1 MMLWHMAWRN
11 LWRHRTRTLTMTS
24 AVAFSY
30 GLCLFS
36 MGMGDDGHQQMLDE
50 AAEGAGGD
58 ILVHAD
64 GYWESKSSD
73 LVIGDSDGIL
83 AMVESVPG
91 VRTAIPRMIINGLVS
106 SASGNRM
113 LFLQGIDPERE
124 LALRDFS
131 EDVEVGVYLDATDR
145 DDPIILGAV
154 IVEKLEL
161 DLGDRVV
168 LTATQ
173 PDGEVT
179 RALFHLTG
187 VIETGLVD
195 VDEVMG
201 ITTLEA
207 AQAAVGAQ
215 GMITQIGVMADPAI
229 SSDSVAGL
237 IRASIQAH
245 GNGLEVLTWQEAIP
259 EMVGFIEVDDAFLYI
274 YLVVIFAIV
283 AFAIA
288 NTFLMAVMERVR
300 EFGLLNALGLRG
312 RGVAGLL
319 LTETL
324 LMTALAMSIGFVLG
338 FSGHLAA
345 NHWGIPVAMW
355 GVESMEVSGVDFA
368 SLVMRS
374 KITPIKWVA
383 ASILVALV
391 TLGSALYP
399 AWRASRLAP
408 SEAMRFCG

>member
-1 MMLWHMAWRN
+1 
-11 LWRHRTRTLTMTS
+11 MTS

-36 MGMGDDGHQQMLDE
+36 MGLGDDGHQQMLDE
-50 AAEGAGGD
+50 AAEGAGGE

-73 LVIGDSDGIL
+73 LLIRDASGVL
-83 AMVESVPG
+83 ATVESAPG
-91 VRTAIPRMIINGLVS
+91 VRAAIPRMIINGLVS
-106 SASGNRM
+106 SAVGNRM
-113 LFLQGIDPERE
+113 LFLQGIDPQRE
-124 LALRDFS
+124 LALRDLS
-131 EDVEVGVYLDATDR
+131 EHLELGEFLDETQR
-145 DDPIILGAV
+145 DDPLLLGAV

-187 VIETGLVD
+187 IIETGLID
-195 VDEVMG
+195 VDEMMG
-201 ITTLEA
+201 ITTLDA
-207 AQAAVGAQ
+207 AQAAVGAH
-215 GMITQIGVMADPAI
+215 GMVTQIGVMADPGLV
-229 SSDSVAGL
+229 SDSVAEQ
-237 IRASIQAH
+237 IKVVTRAS

-300 EFGLLNALGLRG
+300 EFGLLNALGLKG

-324 LMTALAMSIGFVLG
+324 LMTTLAMAIGFVLG
-338 FSGHLAA
+338 FAGHLAA
-345 NHWGIPVAMW
+345 SHWGIPLSIY
-355 GVESMEVSGVDFA
+355 GVENMEVSGVDFA

-374 KITPIKWVA
+374 KLNPMKWLA

-391 TLGSALYP
+391 TIGSALYP

-408 SEAMRFCG
+408 SEAMRFFG

>member
-1 MMLWHMAWRN
+1 
-11 LWRHRTRTLTMTS
+11 MTS

-30 GLCLFS
+30 GLCLVS
-36 MGMGDDGHQQMLDE
+36 MGIGDDGHQQMLDE

-58 ILVHAD
+58 IIVHAQ

-73 LVIGDSDGIL
+73 LVMGEAEEVL
-83 AMVESVPG
+83 ASVESAPG
-91 VRTAIPRMIINGLVS
+91 VRAAIPRMIINGLVS

-113 LFLQGIDPERE
+113 LFLQGIDPARE
-124 LALRDFS
+124 TALRDYS
-131 EDVEVGVYLDATDR
+131 EDIEAGDYLGESGR
-145 DDPIILGAV
+145 EDPIILGAV

-161 DLGDRVV
+161 ELGDRVV

-187 VIETGLVD
+187 VIETGLKD
-195 VDEVMG
+195 VDEIMG
-201 ITTLEA
+201 ITTLSA
-207 AQAAVGAQ
+207 AQEAVGGH
-215 GMITQIGVMADPAI
+215 GMLTQIGVVADPGLP
-229 SSDSVAGL
+229 SDSVAAAIERVTGANH
-237 IRASIQAH
+237 RD
-245 GNGLEVLTWQEAIP
+245 LEVLTWQEAIP

-274 YLVVIFAIV
+274 YLVVMFAIV

-300 EFGLLNALGLRG
+300 EFGLLNALGLKG

-319 LTETL
+319 LTETV
-324 LMTALAMSIGFVLG
+324 LMTVLAMAIGFVLG

-345 NHWGIPVAMW
+345 NHWGIPISMY
-355 GVESMEVSGVDFA
+355 GVEDMEVSGVDFA
-368 SLVMRS
+368 SMVMRS
-374 KITPIKWVA
+374 KLNPLKWVA

-391 TLGSALYP
+391 TIGSALYP

-408 SEAMRFCG
+408 SEAMRFFG

>member
-1 MMLWHMAWRN
+1 MLWRVAWRN
-11 LWRHRTRTLTMTS
+11 LWLTMTS

-36 MGMGDDGHQQMLDE
+36 MGLGDDGHQQMLDE

-58 ILVHAD
+58 ILVHAA

-73 LVIGDSDGIL
+73 LVIDGADDVL
-83 AMVESVPG
+83 ATVESTPG
-91 VRTAIPRMIINGLVS
+91 VRAAIPRMIINGLVS
-106 SASGNRM
+106 SSTGNRM
-113 LFLQGIDPERE
+113 LFLQGIDPQRE
-124 LALRDFS
+124 TALRDLS
-131 EDVEVGVYLDATDR
+131 EDLEAGEYLDTTER
-145 DDPIILGAV
+145 DDPLILGAV
-154 IVEKLEL
+154 VVEKLEL

-187 VIETGLVD
+187 VIETGLKD
-195 VDEVMG
+195 VDEMMG
-201 ITTLEA
+201 ITTLGA
-207 AQAAVGAQ
+207 AQKAVGAQ
-215 GMITQIGVMADPAI
+215 GRLTQIGVMADPGLA
-229 SSDSVAGL
+229 SDSVAAQ
-237 IRASIQAH
+237 IRIATGAD
-245 GNGLEVLTWQEAIP
+245 GYGLEVLTWQEAIP

-300 EFGLLNALGLRG
+300 EFGLLNALGLKG

-319 LTETL
+319 LTETF
-324 LMTALAMSIGFVLG
+324 LMTTLAMAIGFVLG

-345 NHWGIPVAMW
+345 SHWGIPLSVY

-374 KITPIKWVA
+374 KLNPVKWLA

-408 SEAMRFCG
+408 SEAMRFFG

>member
-1 MMLWHMAWRN
+1 MLWRMAWRN
-11 LWRHRTRTLTMTS
+11 LWRHRTRTLVMTS

-58 ILVHAD
+58 ILVHAN

-73 LVIGDSDGIL
+73 LVIGDGDGVL
-83 AMVESVPG
+83 ATVESVPG
-91 VRTAIPRMIINGLVS
+91 VRAAIPRMIINGLVS

-113 LFLQGIDPERE
+113 LFLQGIVPERE
-124 LALRDFS
+124 LALRDLS
-131 EDVEVGVYLDATDR
+131 EDVEVGAYLDASDR

-154 IVEKLEL
+154 IVEKLDLE
-161 DLGDRVV
+161 LGDRVV

-187 VIETGLVD
+187 VIRTGLAD

-201 ITTLEA
+201 ITTLGA
-207 AQAAVGAQ
+207 AQRAVGAQ
-215 GMITQIGVMADPAI
+215 GMLTQIGVMSDPTLP
-229 SSDSVAGL
+229 SDSVAGL
-237 IRASIQAH
+237 IRTSTQAK
-245 GNGLEVLTWQEAIP
+245 GNGIEVLTWQEAIP

-324 LMTALAMSIGFVLG
+324 LMTALAMTIGFALG
-338 FSGHLAA
+338 FAGHLAA
-345 NHWGIPVAMW
+345 SHWGIPVAIW

-374 KITPIKWVA
+374 KITPAKWVA
-383 ASILVALV
+383 ASILVAFV

-408 SEAMRFCG
+408 SEAMRFFG

>member
-1 MMLWHMAWRN
+1 M
-11 LWRHRTRTLTMTS
+11 
-24 AVAFSY
+24 
-30 GLCLFS
+30 
-36 MGMGDDGHQQMLDE
+36 
-50 AAEGAGGD
+50 
-58 ILVHAD
+58 
-64 GYWESKSSD
+64 
-73 LVIGDSDGIL
+73 
-83 AMVESVPG
+83 
-91 VRTAIPRMIINGLVS
+91 
-106 SASGNRM
+106 
-113 LFLQGIDPERE
+113 
-124 LALRDFS
+124 
-131 EDVEVGVYLDATDR
+131 
-145 DDPIILGAV
+145 
-154 IVEKLEL
+154 

-187 VIETGLVD
+187 IIRTGLKD
-195 VDEVMG
+195 ADESMG

-207 AQAAVGAQ
+207 AQAAIGAQ
-215 GMITQIGVMADPAI
+215 GMLTQIGVMTDPALR
-229 SSDSVAGL
+229 SDSVAAQIRGAVGA
-237 IRASIQAH
+237 RAS
-245 GNGLEVLTWQEAIP
+245 GLEVLTWQEAIP

-300 EFGLLNALGLRG
+300 EFGLLNALGMRG
-312 RGVAGLL
+312 GGVAGLL

-324 LMTALAMSIGFVLG
+324 LMTALAMGIGFVLG

-345 NHWGIPVAMW
+345 SHWVY
-355 GVESMEVSGVDFA
+355 VFDSMEVSGVDFA

-374 KITPIKWVA
+374 KLNPVKWMA

-399 AWRASRLAP
+399 ALRASRLAP
-408 SEAMRFCG
+408 SEAMRFFG

>member
-1 MMLWHMAWRN
+1 MLWRVAWRN

-36 MGMGDDGHQQMLDE
+36 MGLGDDGHQQMLDE
-50 AAEGAGGD
+50 AAEGAGGE

-64 GYWESKSSD
+64 GYWASKSSD
-73 LVIGDSDGIL
+73 LLIRDASSVLLD
-83 AMVESVPG
+83 VESAPG
-91 VRTAIPRMIINGLVS
+91 VTAAIPRMIINGLVS
-106 SASGNRM
+106 SAAGNRM

-124 LALRDFS
+124 LSLRDLS
-131 EDVEVGVYLDATDR
+131 EHLEEGVYLDGTDR

-161 DLGDRVV
+161 ELGDRVV

-173 PDGEVT
+173 PDGEVA

-187 VIETGLVD
+187 VIETGLSD
-195 VDEVMG
+195 VDEMMG
-201 ITTLEA
+201 LTNLAA
-207 AQAAVGAQ
+207 AQEAVGAD
-215 GMITQIGVMADPAI
+215 GMLTQIGVMTDPGLEA
-229 SSDSVAGL
+229 DSVAAG
-237 IRASIQAH
+237 IRVASASEA
-245 GNGLEVLTWQEAIP
+245 NGLEVLTWQEAIP

-300 EFGLLNALGLRG
+300 EFGLLNALGLKG

-338 FSGHLAA
+338 YSGHLAA
-345 NHWGIPVAMW
+345 DHWGIPLSIY

-374 KITPIKWVA
+374 KLNPVKWIA
-383 ASILVALV
+383 ASILVATV
-391 TLGSALYP
+391 TIGSALYP

-408 SEAMRFCG
+408 SEAMRFFG

>member
-1 MMLWHMAWRN
+1 MLWRMAWRN
-11 LWRHRTRTLTMTS
+11 LWRHRTRTLIMTS

-36 MGMGDDGHQQMLDE
+36 MGMGDDGHQQMLDQ

-58 ILVHAD
+58 VLVHSA

-73 LVIGDSDGIL
+73 LVIIDGGDVL
-83 AMVESVPG
+83 AIVEGTPG
-91 VRTAIPRMIINGLVS
+91 VRAAIPRMIINGLVS
-106 SASGNRM
+106 SANGTRP

-124 LALRDFS
+124 VALKDYA
-131 EDVEVGVYLDATDR
+131 EDLKAGAFLDEAGR
-145 DDPIILGAV
+145 ADPLILGSV

-161 DLGDRVV
+161 ELGDRVV
-168 LTATQ
+168 LTASQ

-187 VIETGLVD
+187 ILETGFQE
-195 VDEVMG
+195 VDEMVG
-201 ITTLEA
+201 LTTLDA
-207 AQAAVGAQ
+207 AQKAVEAPGVL
-215 GMITQIGVMADPAI
+215 TQVGVVTEDGL
-229 SSDSVAGL
+229 SSDSVAAGVRRAL
-237 IRASIQAH
+237 GSRAS
-245 GNGLEVLTWQEAIP
+245 GLEVLTWQEAVP
-259 EMVGFIEVDDAFLYI
+259 EMVGFIEIDDAFLYI

-312 RGVAGLL
+312 GGVARLL
-319 LTETL
+319 LTETF
-324 LMTALAMSIGFVLG
+324 LMTCLAMAIGFALG
-338 FSGHLAA
+338 FAGHLAA
-345 NHWGIPVAMW
+345 NRWGIPVAMW
-355 GVESMEVSGVDFA
+355 GVDEMELSGVDFS

-374 KITPIKWVA
+374 KITPIKWFS
-383 ASILVALV
+383 ASVLVVLV

-399 AWRASRLAP
+399 AWRASRFEPA
-408 SEAMRFCG
+408 EAMRFYE

>member
-1 MMLWHMAWRN
+1 MLWRIAWRN
-11 LWRHRTRTLTMTS
+11 LWRHRARTLTMTS

-73 LVIGDSDGIL
+73 LVMGDGAEVL
-83 AMVESVPG
+83 AAVESVPG
-91 VRTAIPRMIINGLVS
+91 VRAAIPRMIINGLVS
-106 SASGNRM
+106 SAVGNRM

-124 LALRDFS
+124 IALRDLS
-131 EDVEVGVYLDATDR
+131 EDVDVGNYLDATQR

-187 VIETGLVD
+187 VIETGLAD
-195 VDEVMG
+195 VDEIVG

-207 AQAAVGAQ
+207 AQEAVGAQ
-215 GMITQIGVMADPAI
+215 GLLTQIGIMVDPSL
-229 SSDSVAGL
+229 SSDSVAAL
-237 IRASIQAH
+237 LRAATQVN

-324 LMTALAMSIGFVLG
+324 LMTTLAMSIGFVLG
-338 FSGHLAA
+338 FAGHLAA
-345 NHWGIPVAMW
+345 SHWGIPVAMW
-355 GVESMEVSGVDFA
+355 GVDSMEVSGVDFA

-383 ASILVALV
+383 ASILVVLV

-408 SEAMRFCG
+408 SEAMRFFG

>member
-1 MMLWHMAWRN
+1 MLWRMAWRN
-11 LWRHRTRTLTMTS
+11 LWRHRTRTLVMTS

-58 ILVHAD
+58 ILVHAN

-73 LVIGDSDGIL
+73 LVIGDGDGVL
-83 AMVESVPG
+83 ATVESVPG
-91 VRTAIPRMIINGLVS
+91 VRAAIPRMIINGLVS

-113 LFLQGIDPERE
+113 LFLQGIVPERE
-124 LALRDFS
+124 LALRDLS
-131 EDVEVGVYLDATDR
+131 EDVEVGAYLDASDR

-154 IVEKLEL
+154 IVEKLDLE
-161 DLGDRVV
+161 LGDRVV

-187 VIETGLVD
+187 VIRTGLAD

-201 ITTLEA
+201 ITTLGA
-207 AQAAVGAQ
+207 AQRAVGAQ
-215 GMITQIGVMADPAI
+215 GMLTQIGVMSDPTLP
-229 SSDSVAGL
+229 SDSVAGL
-237 IRASIQAH
+237 IRTSTQAK
-245 GNGLEVLTWQEAIP
+245 GNGIEVLTWQEAIP

-324 LMTALAMSIGFVLG
+324 LMTALAMTIGFALG
-338 FSGHLAA
+338 FAGHLAA
-345 NHWGIPVAMW
+345 SHWGIPVAIW

-374 KITPIKWVA
+374 KITPVKWVA

-408 SEAMRFCG
+408 SEAMRFFG

>member
-1 MMLWHMAWRN
+1 MLWRMAWRN
-11 LWRHRTRTLTMTS
+11 LWRHRARTLIMTS

-36 MGMGDDGHQQMLDE
+36 MGLGDDGHQQMLDE

-64 GYWESKSSD
+64 GYWASKSSD
-73 LVIGDSDGIL
+73 LVIEDGAGVL
-83 AMVESVPG
+83 AAVESTSG
-91 VRTAIPRMIINGLVS
+91 VRAAIPRMIVNGLVS
-106 SASGNRM
+106 SSAGTRM

-131 EDVEVGVYLDATDR
+131 EDLEEGAYLDASDR
-145 DDPIILGAV
+145 DDPLILGAV
-154 IVEKLEL
+154 IVEKLEME
-161 DLGDRVV
+161 LGDRVV
-168 LTATQ
+168 LTATR
-173 PDGEVT
+173 PDGEIT

-187 VIETGLVD
+187 IIRTGLAE
-195 VDEVMG
+195 VDETTGV
-201 ITTLEA
+201 TTLTA
-207 AQAAVGAQ
+207 AQEALGAE
-215 GMITQIGVMADPAI
+215 GILTQIGVMADPALP
-229 SSDSVAGL
+229 SDSVAGM
-237 IRASIQAH
+237 IRASIGAA
-245 GNGLEVLTWQEAIP
+245 GNGMEVLTWQEAIP

-300 EFGLLNALGLRG
+300 EFGLLSALGLRG
-312 RGVAGLL
+312 GGVAKLL

-324 LMTALAMSIGFVLG
+324 LMTFLAMAIGFALG
-338 FSGHLAA
+338 FAGHLAA
-345 NHWGIPVAMW
+345 NHWGIPVAVW
-355 GVESMEVSGVDFA
+355 GVDSMEVSGVDFA

-374 KITPIKWVA
+374 KLNPLKWMA
-383 ASILVALV
+383 ASILVVVV

-408 SEAMRFCG
+408 SEAMRFFG

>member
-1 MMLWHMAWRN
+1 MMLWRMAWRN
-11 LWRHRTRTLTMTS
+11 LWRHRARTLIMTS

-58 ILVHAD
+58 VLIHAD
-64 GYWESKSSD
+64 GYWDSQASD
-73 LVIGDSDGIL
+73 LVIRGASEVL
-83 AMVESVPG
+83 ETVEATPG
-91 VRTAIPRMIINGLVS
+91 VGAAIPRMIITGLVS
-106 SASGNRM
+106 SATGNRA
-113 LFLQGIDPERE
+113 LLLQGIDPERE
-124 LALRDFS
+124 QALRDLS
-131 EDVEVGVYLDATDR
+131 EDLDEGVFLTETDR
-145 DDPIILGAV
+145 DDPIILGST

-168 LTATQ
+168 LTASD

-179 RALFHLTG
+179 RALFHLVG
-187 VIETGLVD
+187 VVD
-195 VDEVMG
+195 SGMPQIDEMMG

-207 AQAAVGAQ
+207 AQEAIGAQ
-215 GMITQIGVMADPAI
+215 GMLTQIGVMIDAGFE
-229 SSDSVAGL
+229 SDSVSAL
-237 IRASIQAH
+237 LKASTGAR

-259 EMVGFIEVDDAFLYI
+259 EMVGFIEIDDAFLYI
-274 YLVVIFAIV
+274 YLIVIFAIV

-312 RGVAGLL
+312 SGVAKLL

-324 LMTALAMSIGFVLG
+324 LMTLLAMAIGFVLG
-338 FSGHLAA
+338 YSGHLAA
-345 NHWGIPVAMW
+345 SHWGIPVAAW
-355 GVESMEVSGVDFA
+355 GVEDMEVSGVDFA
-368 SLVMRS
+368 DMVMRS
-374 KITPIKWVA
+374 KINPLKWLS

-391 TLGSALYP
+391 TLASALYP
-399 AWRASRLAP
+399 AWRASRFEP
-408 SEAMRFCG
+408 SEAMRFYE

>member
-1 MMLWHMAWRN
+1 MLWHVAWRN
-11 LWRHRTRTLTMTS
+11 LWRHRTRTVIMTS

-50 AAEGAGGD
+50 AAKGAGGE

-64 GYWESKSSD
+64 GYWASKSSD
-73 LVIGDSDGIL
+73 LVIRDGSGVLSRI
-83 AMVESVPG
+83 ESVAG
-91 VRTAIPRMIINGLVS
+91 VEAAIPRMIINGLVS
-106 SASGNRM
+106 SATGNRI
-113 LFLQGIDPERE
+113 LFLQGIDPQRE
-124 LALRDFS
+124 LALQDWS
-131 EDVEVGVYLDATDR
+131 EELEEGHYLDETDR

-161 DLGDRVV
+161 ELGDRVV

-187 VIETGLVD
+187 ILETGLAD
-195 VDEVMG
+195 VDEIVG
-201 ITTLEA
+201 FTTLEA
-207 AQAAVGAQ
+207 AREAVNAP
-215 GMITQIGVMADPAI
+215 GMLTQIGVMSDPSLPADSIARLI
-229 SSDSVAGL
+229 EASV
-237 IRASIQAH
+237 QAQ

-312 RGVAGLL
+312 TGVAGLL

-324 LMTALAMSIGFVLG
+324 LMTALAMAIGFVLG
-338 FSGHLAA
+338 LAGHFAA
-345 NHWGIPVAMW
+345 NHWGIPVAAW
-355 GVESMEVSGVDFA
+355 GVDSMEVSGVDFA

-374 KITPIKWVA
+374 KITPMKWVA

-408 SEAMRFCG
+408 SEAMRFFG

>member
-1 MMLWHMAWRN
+1 MLWRMAWRN
-11 LWRHRTRTLTMTS
+11 LWRHRTRTLIMTS

-58 ILVHAD
+58 ILVHAN

-73 LVIGDSDGIL
+73 LVIGDGDGVL
-83 AMVESVPG
+83 ATVESVPG
-91 VRTAIPRMIINGLVS
+91 VRAAIPRMIINGLVS

-124 LALRDFS
+124 LALRDLS
-131 EDVEVGVYLDATDR
+131 EDVKVGDYLDATDR

-161 DLGDRVV
+161 ELGDRVV

-187 VIETGLVD
+187 VIRTGLAD

-207 AQAAVGAQ
+207 AQKAIGAQ
-215 GMITQIGVMADPAI
+215 GMLTQIGVMSDPALP
-229 SSDSVAGL
+229 SDSVAGL
-237 IRASIQAH
+237 IRASTQAR
-245 GNGLEVLTWQEAIP
+245 GNGIEVLTWQEAIP

-324 LMTALAMSIGFVLG
+324 LMTALAMSIGFALG
-338 FSGHLAA
+338 FAGHLAA
-345 NHWGIPVAMW
+345 SHWGIPVAMW
-355 GVESMEVSGVDFA
+355 GVDSMEVSGVDFA

-374 KITPIKWVA
+374 KITPAKWVA
-383 ASILVALV
+383 ASILVAFV

-408 SEAMRFCG
+408 SEAMRFFG